1 MSVVFQSWG
10 FYRQQLMEEAEHSG
24 WPVVRHMMLVYP
36 NNTMMYLRYQFML
49 GTELLVAPVHEKIDL
64 FDEIRLFLPEK
75 TSWIHIWTGT
85 KYTGTPQT
93 TYNIIFDHIII
104 GENRWVHIKAP
115 LGQPVVLYI
124 EGSRVG
130 LRFVENLKQRK
141 LL

>member
-1 MSVVFQSWG
+1 
-10 FYRQQLMEEAEHSG
+10 MEEAEHSG

-75 TSWIHIWTGT
+75 TSWIHVWTGM

-93 TYNIIFDHIII
+93 TYNLIIFDHTI
-104 GENRWVHIKAP
+104 HT
-115 LGQPVVLYI
+115 
-124 EGSRVG
+124 
-130 LRFVENLKQRK
+130 
-141 LL
+141 